1 MRGRGRHDGCG
12 GNARANSRALRR
24 DHGGGARG
32 DHLLIDLGASSEEIE
47 AAIGPDGYARRM
59 LREDRDAQI
68 REVARWLAGG
78 TLH

>member
-1 MRGRGRHDGCG
+1 MATISITSNDGALHSASRPSCG
-12 GNARANSRALRR
+12 GETNTCPSLAAAL
-24 DHGGGARG
+24 
-32 DHLLIDLGASSEEIE
+32 
-47 AAIGPDGYARRM
+47 GPDGYARRM